1 MFCLCPLG
9 FVYCFWVALVYEYNC
24 KVKRVVDGDTVDV
37 LIDLG
42 FDIAYASRVRLYG
55 IDTPESRT
63 RDKDEKA
70 RGFISKDFLKSWLDK
85 GSVVIRTRKDK
96 KGKFGRILG
105 EMVVDDININELM
118 IEEHHAVKYHGQSKD
133 DIEAEHLVNRQKLID
148 KGIFDSTPYE

>member
-1 MFCLCPLG
+1 M
-9 FVYCFWVALVYEYNC
+9 ALVYEYNC

-70 RGFISKDFLKSWLDK
+70 RGLISKDFLKSWLDK

>member
-1 MFCLCPLG
+1 M
-9 FVYCFWVALVYEYNC
+9 YEYNC

>member
-1 MFCLCPLG
+1 M
-9 FVYCFWVALVYEYNC
+9 ALVYEYNC